1 MNYIRLQ
8 KYLIIDKKKLLWNSR
23 ICNLHKARSMDF
35 RFLQNMQFSNIF
47 LFQTNIWI
55 QKQVLVS
62 GKNHIK
68 TTACKVTI
76 SDSFIILPPCHS
88 IYVRTVHL
96 LLQPILRY
104 SEMVTQM
111 ITFNHQRV
119 IRRESKTDSYSKGPT
134 LFGLRC
140 ILCCNFWTNYD
151 LVLFSTSKWP
161 SDLQFCER

>member
-1 MNYIRLQ
+1 MT
-8 KYLIIDKKKLLWNSR
+8 KKKLLWNSR

-62 GKNHIK
+62 EKNHIK

-88 IYVRTVHL
+88 IYTRTLSCWRLFFIWFAEFSQGVLCAVWKEQHAL
-96 LLQPILRY
+96 Y
-104 SEMVTQM
+104 AKV
-111 ITFNHQRV
+111 ITYISQVQYTITCYNDMG
-119 IRRESKTDSYSKGPT
+119 TLPT
-134 LFGLRC
+134 VS
-140 ILCCNFWTNYD
+140 W
-151 LVLFSTSKWP
+151 K
-161 SDLQFCER
+161 